1 MDAVYTVRRFPFLHL
16 LFFSVHRF
24 PFFRFGG
31 SIRAAFASSSTQI
44 VGYMVDARSPFLGYA
59 RPARWKH
66 DGRPRATHGLINC
79 TLGTGPPTS
88 NPSPTLTSLTR
99 PISSTFLS
107 FHAILAFFLLAI
119 PRRRFD
125 DRFPPRADDRSNV
138 SFGRG
143 GKVYMSIVERET
155 SLESQCTRC
164 IERGTKIEGEKRSRW
179 TIRALA

>member
-1 MDAVYTVRRFPFLHL
+1 MDAVYTVRRLPFLHLL

-88 NPSPTLTSLTR
+88 NPSPTLTSLVQFPSTR
-99 PISSTFLS
+99 P
-107 FHAILAFFLLAI
+107 AILAFFLLAI

>member
-1 MDAVYTVRRFPFLHL
+1 MPV
-16 LFFSVHRF
+16 
-24 PFFRFGG
+24 
-31 SIRAAFASSSTQI
+31 
-44 VGYMVDARSPFLGYA
+44 ARSPFLGCA

-155 SLESQCTRC
+155 S
-164 IERGTKIEGEKRSRW
+164 RSRVN
-179 TIRALA
+179 ALVASREGRRSKEKSARDGRFARSRDSRRGRGGLEKPLSMLP